1 MKLFVFLHIA
11 TMFSAVAIALGP
23 EWLMHRAAR
32 SGDVPTIRGVFGM
45 SQPLAKVI
53 PAVFILGLIFG
64 LIAVFTGG
72 FDPLAPWLLLAYV
85 LFIVAMLT
93 GGVVSGPWQTR
104 VYELALKSAVE
115 TPSEELAA
123 ALHERRARAAYWLS
137 IVIVVL
143 IIFDMVIK
151 PFS

>member
-11 TMFSAVAIALGP
+11 TMFAAVAIALGP

-32 SGDVPTIRGVFGM
+32 SVDVPTIRGVFGM

-72 FDPLAPWLLLAYV
+72 FDPFAPWLLLAYV
-85 LFIVAMLT
+85 LFIAAMVT

-115 TPSEELAA
+115 SPSQELAA
-123 ALHERRARAAYWLS
+123 AFHERRARAA
-137 IVIVVL
+137 
-143 IIFDMVIK
+143 IFDMVIK
-151 PFS
+151 PLS